1 MKKNKKQ
8 IIIMSIMALIFL
20 TLFIVWGLTAKNY
33 RFNLSLRIPKVLGIL
48 IAGGTISVASILFQT
63 ITNNR
68 IITPSIIG
76 LDSLYTLVQ
85 TIVVFVFGSTSIFM
99 VNKTVNFLV
108 SGTLMVLLAMVLF
121 KVVLKSSKNN
131 IFFLLLVGTVVG
143 TLFRSMSSFMQVLI
157 DPNEFD
163 ALQAKIIASFS
174 LVNTEIII
182 VSIIILVILGL
193 VLYKDFSKLDVMSLG
208 REQAINLG
216 VDYDRFSKKILI
228 IVAILV
234 SLSTALVGPITFL
247 GIIVVNLTYEITK
260 TYRHSV
266 LLIVG
271 TLISIIA
278 LVGGQFLVER
288 VFTFNTTISIIINF
302 IGINICKIYLQHKM
316 KGYY

>member
-1 MKKNKKQ
+1 MNKNKKQ
-8 IIIMSIMALIFL
+8 IIIMSIIAITCLI
-20 TLFIVWGLTAKNY
+20 LFIVWGLTAKNY

-48 IAGGTISVASILFQT
+48 IAGGSISVASILFQT

-76 LDSLYTLVQ
+76 LDSLYSLVQ
-85 TIVVFVFGSTSIFM
+85 TVVVFVFGSTSLFM
-99 VNKTVNFLV
+99 VNKTVNFLT
-108 SGTLMVLLAMVLF
+108 SGTLMVLLAMILF
-121 KVVLKSSKNN
+121 KVVLKRSKNN
-131 IFFLLLVGTVVG
+131 IFLLLLVGTVVG

-163 ALQAKIIASFS
+163 ALQTKLFASFS
-174 LVNTEIII
+174 LVNTEIIV
-182 VSIIILVILGL
+182 VSIIIIVILGL
-193 VLYKDFSKLDVMSLG
+193 FLYKDFGKLDVMSLG

-216 VDYDRFSKKILI
+216 VDYDKFSKKILV

-302 IGINICKIYLQHKM
+302 IGGIYFINLLLRESKL
-316 KGYY
+316 

>member
-99 VNKTVNFLV
+99 VNKTVNFLA

-182 VSIIILVILGL
+182 VSIIILVIVGL

-216 VDYDRFSKKILI
+216 VDYDKFSKKILI

-302 IGINICKIYLQHKM
+302 IGGVYFINLLLRESKL
-316 KGYY
+316 

>member
-99 VNKTVNFLV
+99 VNKTVNFLT

-302 IGINICKIYLQHKM
+302 IGGVYFINLLLSESKL
-316 KGYY
+316 

>member
-1 MKKNKKQ
+1 MQKNKKK
-8 IIIMSIMALIFL
+8 IIVLSLVAITFL
-20 TLFIVWGLTAKNY
+20 VLFVVWGLTAKNY

-48 IAGGTISVASILFQT
+48 IAGTTISVASILFQT

-76 LDSLYTLVQ
+76 LDSLYSLVQ
-85 TIVVFVFGSTSIFM
+85 TIVVFVFGSTSLFM
-99 VNKTVNFLV
+99 VNKTLNFLV
-108 SGTLMVLLAMVLF
+108 SGTLMVILAMILF
-121 KVVLKSSKNN
+121 KVVLKKGNN
-131 IFFLLLVGTVVG
+131 YIFLLLLVGTVVG
-143 TLFRSMSSFMQVLI
+143 TLFRSLSSFMQVII

-163 ALQAKIIASFS
+163 ALQAKLFASFS
-174 LVNTEIII
+174 LVNTKILL
-182 VSIIILVILGL
+182 VSVVILVIMGAL
-193 VLYKDFSKLDVMSLG
+193 LYKDFKKLDVMSLG

-216 VDYDRFSKKILI
+216 VDYDKFSKKILVF
-228 IVAILV
+228 VAILV

-260 TYRHSV
+260 TYKHSV

-288 VFTFNTTISIIINF
+288 VFNFTTTISIIINF
-302 IGINICKIYLQHKM
+302 IGGIYFINLLLRESKL
-316 KGYY
+316 

>member
-8 IIIMSIMALIFL
+8 IIIMAILALVFI
-20 TLFIVWGLTAKNY
+20 TLFVVWGLTAKNY

-76 LDSLYTLVQ
+76 LDALYSLVQ
-85 TIVVFVFGSTSIFM
+85 TVVVFIFGSTSIFM
-99 VNKTVNFLV
+99 VNKTINFLA
-108 SGTLMVLLAMVLF
+108 SGTLMVLLAMILF
-121 KVVLKSSKNN
+121 KVVLKNSRNN

-163 ALQAKIIASFS
+163 ALQAKLFASFS
-174 LVNTEIII
+174 LVNTEIIL
-182 VSIIILVILGL
+182 VSIVILLILGL
-193 VLYKDFSKLDVMSLG
+193 ILYKDFSKLDVMSLG

-216 VDYDRFSKKILI
+216 VDYDKFSKKILFA
-228 IVAILV
+228 VAILV

-278 LVGGQFLVER
+278 LVAGQFLVER

-302 IGINICKIYLQHKM
+302 IGGIYFINLLLRESKL
-316 KGYY
+316 

>member
-1 MKKNKKQ
+1 MQKNKKK
-8 IIIMSIMALIFL
+8 IIILSLVAITFL
-20 TLFIVWGLTAKNY
+20 VLFVVWGLTAKNY

-48 IAGGTISVASILFQT
+48 IAGTTISVASILFQT

-76 LDSLYTLVQ
+76 LDSLYSLVQ
-85 TIVVFVFGSTSIFM
+85 TIVVFVFGSTSLFM
-99 VNKTVNFLV
+99 VNKTLNFLV
-108 SGTLMVLLAMVLF
+108 SGTLMVILAMILF
-121 KVVLKSSKNN
+121 KVVLKKGKNN
-131 IFFLLLVGTVVG
+131 IFLLLLVGTVVG
-143 TLFRSMSSFMQVLI
+143 TLFRSLSSFMQVII

-163 ALQAKIIASFS
+163 ALQAKLFASFS
-174 LVNTEIII
+174 LVNTKILL
-182 VSIIILVILGL
+182 VSVVILIIMGAL
-193 VLYKDFSKLDVMSLG
+193 LYKDFKKLDVMSLG

-216 VDYDRFSKKILI
+216 VDYDKFSKKILVF
-228 IVAILV
+228 VAILV

-260 TYRHSV
+260 TYKHSV

-288 VFTFNTTISIIINF
+288 VFNFTTTISIIINF
-302 IGINICKIYLQHKM
+302 IGGIYFINLLLKESKL
-316 KGYY
+316 

>member
-8 IIIMSIMALIFL
+8 IIIMSIIALISL

-48 IAGGTISVASILFQT
+48 IAGGSISVASILFQT

-76 LDSLYTLVQ
+76 LDALYSLVQ
-85 TIVVFVFGSTSIFM
+85 TIVVFVFGSTSLFM
-99 VNKTVNFLV
+99 VNKTVNFLT
-108 SGTLMVLLAMVLF
+108 SGILMVILAMILF
-121 KVVLKSSKNN
+121 KVVLNNSRNN

-143 TLFRSMSSFMQVLI
+143 TLFRSISSFMQVLI

-163 ALQAKIIASFS
+163 ALQAKLVASFS
-174 LVNTEIII
+174 LVNTEILT
-182 VSIIILVILGL
+182 VSIIILIILAL
-193 VLYKDFSKLDVMSLG
+193 ILYKDFSKLDVMSLG

-216 VDYDRFSKKILI
+216 VDYDKFSKKILLT
-228 IVAILV
+228 VAILV

-247 GIIVVNLTYEITK
+247 GILVVNLTYEITK

-266 LLIVG
+266 LLTVG

-288 VFTFNTTISIIINF
+288 VFTFNTTIGIIINF
-302 IGINICKIYLQHKM
+302 IGGLYFINLLLRESKI
-316 KGYY
+316 

>member
-99 VNKTVNFLV
+99 VNKTVNFLT

-278 LVGGQFLVER
+278 LVGGQLLVER
-288 VFTFNTTISIIINF
+288 VFTFNTTIGIIINF
-302 IGINICKIYLQHKM
+302 IGGLYFINLLLRESKIW
-316 KGYY
+316 

>member
-99 VNKTVNFLV
+99 VNKTINFLA

-131 IFFLLLVGTVVG
+131 IFFLL
-143 TLFRSMSSFMQVLI
+143 F
-157 DPNEFD
+157 
-163 ALQAKIIASFS
+163 
-174 LVNTEIII
+174 
-182 VSIIILVILGL
+182 
-193 VLYKDFSKLDVMSLG
+193 
-208 REQAINLG
+208 
-216 VDYDRFSKKILI
+216 
-228 IVAILV
+228 
-234 SLSTALVGPITFL
+234 
-247 GIIVVNLTYEITK
+247 
-260 TYRHSV
+260 
-266 LLIVG
+266 
-271 TLISIIA
+271 
-278 LVGGQFLVER
+278 
-288 VFTFNTTISIIINF
+288 
-302 IGINICKIYLQHKM
+302 
-316 KGYY
+316 

>member
-1 MKKNKKQ
+1 MRNNKKK
-8 IIIMSIMALIFL
+8 IIIMSVIAITFL
-20 TLFIVWGLTAKNY
+20 VLFVVWGLNAKNY
-33 RFNLSLRIPKVLGIL
+33 RFNLSIRIPKVLGIL
-48 IAGGTISVASILFQT
+48 IAGSTISVASILFQT

-68 IITPSIIG
+68 IITPSIMG
-76 LDSLYTLVQ
+76 LDALYGLVQ
-85 TIVVFVFGSTSIFM
+85 TIVVFIFGSTSIFM
-99 VNKTVNFLV
+99 VNKTFNFLV
-108 SGTLMVLLAMVLF
+108 SGTLMVILAMILF
-121 KVVLKSSKNN
+121 KVVLKSGRNN

-163 ALQAKIIASFS
+163 ALQAKLIASFS
-174 LVNTEIII
+174 LVNTKILI
-182 VSIIILVILGL
+182 VSVIILAIIAIL
-193 VLYKDFSKLDVMSLG
+193 LYKDFNKLDVMSLG
-208 REQAINLG
+208 REQAVNLG
-216 VDYDRFSKKILI
+216 VDYDKFSKKILV

-260 TYRHSV
+260 TYKHSV

-288 VFTFNTTISIIINF
+288 VFSFTTTISIIINF
-302 IGINICKIYLQHKM
+302 IGGIYFINLLLRESKL
-316 KGYY
+316 

>member
-99 VNKTVNFLV
+99 VNKTINFLA

-302 IGINICKIYLQHKM
+302 IGGVYFINLLLRESKLW
-316 KGYY
+316 

>member
-99 VNKTVNFLV
+99 VNKTINFLA

-216 VDYDRFSKKILI
+216 VDYDKFSKKILI

-302 IGINICKIYLQHKM
+302 IGGVYFINLLLRESKL
-316 KGYY
+316 

>member
-8 IIIMSIMALIFL
+8 IIIMSIIAAVFLI
-20 TLFIVWGLTAKNY
+20 LFVVWGLNARNY

-48 IAGGTISVASILFQT
+48 IAGGTISVASLLFQT

-76 LDSLYTLVQ
+76 LDSLYNLVQ
-85 TIVVFVFGSTSIFM
+85 TVVVFVFGSTSIFM
-99 VNKTVNFLV
+99 VNKTVNFLA
-108 SGTLMVLLAMVLF
+108 SGTLMVILAMILF
-121 KVVLKSSKNN
+121 KVVLKSGRNN

-143 TLFRSMSSFMQVLI
+143 TLFRSLSSFMQVLI

-163 ALQAKIIASFS
+163 ALQTKLFASFS
-174 LVNTEIII
+174 LVNTKIIFI
-182 VSIIILVILGL
+182 SVVILIIMAII
-193 VLYKDFSKLDVMSLG
+193 LYKDFNKLDAMSLG

-216 VDYDRFSKKILI
+216 IDYDKFSKRILI
-228 IVAILV
+228 FVAIFV

-260 TYRHSV
+260 TYKHSV
-266 LLIVG
+266 LFIVG

-278 LVGGQFLVER
+278 LVGGQFFVER
-288 VFTFNTTISIIINF
+288 VFNFNTTISIIINF
-302 IGINICKIYLQHKM
+302 IGGIYFINLLLRESRL
-316 KGYY
+316 

>member
-1 MKKNKKQ
+1 MRNNKKK
-8 IIIMSIMALIFL
+8 IIIMSVLAITFL
-20 TLFIVWGLTAKNY
+20 VLFVVWGLNAKNY

-48 IAGGTISVASILFQT
+48 IAGSTISVASILFQT

-76 LDSLYTLVQ
+76 LDSLYGLVQ
-85 TIVVFVFGSTSIFM
+85 TIVVFIFGSTSIFM

-108 SGTLMVLLAMVLF
+108 SGTLMVILAMILF
-121 KVVLKSSKNN
+121 KVVLKSGRNN

-157 DPNEFD
+157 DHNEFD
-163 ALQAKIIASFS
+163 ALQAKLFASFS
-174 LVNTEIII
+174 LVNTMILV
-182 VSIIILVILGL
+182 VSVIILAIIAIL
-193 VLYKDFSKLDVMSLG
+193 LYKDFNKLDVMSLG
-208 REQAINLG
+208 REQAVNLG
-216 VDYDRFSKKILI
+216 VDYDKFSKKILV

-260 TYRHSV
+260 TYKHSV

-288 VFTFNTTISIIINF
+288 VFNFTTTISIVINF
-302 IGINICKIYLQHKM
+302 IGGIYFINLLLRESKL
-316 KGYY
+316 

>member
-1 MKKNKKQ
+1 MQKNKKK
-8 IIIMSIMALIFL
+8 IIVLSLVAITFL
-20 TLFIVWGLTAKNY
+20 VLFVVWGLTAKNY

-48 IAGGTISVASILFQT
+48 IAGTTISVASILFQT

-76 LDSLYTLVQ
+76 LDSLYSLVQ
-85 TIVVFVFGSTSIFM
+85 TIVVFVFGSTSLFM
-99 VNKTVNFLV
+99 VNKTLNFLV
-108 SGTLMVLLAMVLF
+108 SGTLMVILAMILF
-121 KVVLKSSKNN
+121 KVVLKKGKNN
-131 IFFLLLVGTVVG
+131 IFLLLLVGTVVG
-143 TLFRSMSSFMQVLI
+143 TLFRSLSSFMQVII

-163 ALQAKIIASFS
+163 ALQAKLFASFS
-174 LVNTEIII
+174 LVNTKILL
-182 VSIIILVILGL
+182 VSVVILIIMGVL
-193 VLYKDFSKLDVMSLG
+193 LYKDFKKLDVMSLG

-216 VDYDRFSKKILI
+216 VDYDKFSKKILVF
-228 IVAILV
+228 VAILV

-260 TYRHSV
+260 TYKHSV

-288 VFTFNTTISIIINF
+288 VFNFTTTISIIINF
-302 IGINICKIYLQHKM
+302 IGGIYFINLLLKESKL
-316 KGYY
+316 

>member
-1 MKKNKKQ
+1 MNKNKKQ
-8 IIIMSIMALIFL
+8 IIIMSIIAITFLI
-20 TLFIVWGLTAKNY
+20 LFIVWGLTAKNY

-76 LDSLYTLVQ
+76 LDSLYSLVQ
-85 TIVVFVFGSTSIFM
+85 TIVVFIFGSTSVFM
-99 VNKTVNFLV
+99 VNKTVNFLT

-121 KVVLKSSKNN
+121 KVVLKKSKNN
-131 IFFLLLVGTVVG
+131 IFLLLLVGTVVG

-157 DPNEFD
+157 DPNEYD
-163 ALQAKIIASFS
+163 ALQTKLFASFS
-174 LVNTEIII
+174 LVNTKII
-182 VSIIILVILGL
+182 VVSIVIIVILGL
-193 VLYKDFSKLDVMSLG
+193 FLYKDFGKLDVMSLG

-216 VDYDRFSKKILI
+216 VDYDKFSKKILV

-260 TYRHSV
+260 TYKHSV

-302 IGINICKIYLQHKM
+302 IGGIYFINLLLRESKL
-316 KGYY
+316 

>member
-1 MKKNKKQ
+1 MRNNKKK
-8 IIIMSIMALIFL
+8 IIILSIVAITFL
-20 TLFIVWGLTAKNY
+20 VLFVVWGLTAKNY
-33 RFNLSLRIPKVLGIL
+33 RFNLSIRIPKVLGIL
-48 IAGGTISVASILFQT
+48 IAGTTISVASILFQT

-76 LDSLYTLVQ
+76 LDSLYGLVQ
-85 TIVVFVFGSTSIFM
+85 TIVVFIFGSTSIIM
-99 VNKTVNFLV
+99 VNKTINFLL
-108 SGTLMVLLAMVLF
+108 SGTLMVILAMILF
-121 KVVLKSSKNN
+121 KVVLKKSKNN

-143 TLFRSMSSFMQVLI
+143 TLFRSLSSFMQVII

-163 ALQAKIIASFS
+163 ALQAKLFASFS
-174 LVNTEIII
+174 LVNTKILS
-182 VSIIILVILGL
+182 VSIIILIIMGFI
-193 VLYKDFSKLDVMSLG
+193 LYKDFHKLDVMSLG

-216 VDYDRFSKKILI
+216 VDYDKFSKKILI
-228 IVAILV
+228 FVAILV

-260 TYRHSV
+260 TYKHSV

-288 VFTFNTTISIIINF
+288 VFNFTTTISIIINF
-302 IGINICKIYLQHKM
+302 IGGIYFINLLLKESKL
-316 KGYY
+316 

>member
-1 MKKNKKQ
+1 MKNKNKKQ
-8 IIIMSIMALIFL
+8 IIIMSIIALISL
-20 TLFIVWGLTAKNY
+20 TLFVVWGLTAKNY

-48 IAGGTISVASILFQT
+48 IAGGAISVASILFQT

-76 LDSLYTLVQ
+76 LDSLYSLVQ

-99 VNKTVNFLV
+99 VNKTINFLL
-108 SGTLMVLLAMVLF
+108 SGTLMVILAMILF
-121 KVVLKSSKNN
+121 KVVLKKSGNN

-157 DPNEFD
+157 DPNEYD
-163 ALQAKIIASFS
+163 ALQAKLFASFS
-174 LVNTEIII
+174 LVNTKIIA
-182 VSIIILVILGL
+182 VSVVILIILAL
-193 VLYKDFSKLDVMSLG
+193 VLYKDFKKLDVMSLG

-216 VDYDRFSKKILI
+216 VNYDKFSKKILI

-247 GIIVVNLTYEITK
+247 GILVVNLTYEITK

-288 VFTFNTTISIIINF
+288 VFVFNTTISIIINF
-302 IGINICKIYLQHKM
+302 IGGIYFINLLLRESKL
-316 KGYY
+316 

>member
-33 RFNLSLRIPKVLGIL
+33 RFNLSLRIPKVLCIL

-99 VNKTVNFLV
+99 VNKTVNFLT

-302 IGINICKIYLQHKM
+302 IGGVYFINLLLRESKL
-316 KGYY
+316 

>member
-8 IIIMSIMALIFL
+8 IIIMSIIALIFL
-20 TLFIVWGLTAKNY
+20 TLFVVWGLTAKNY

-76 LDSLYTLVQ
+76 LDALYNLVQ
-85 TIVVFVFGSTSIFM
+85 TIVVFIFGSTSIFM
-99 VNKTVNFLV
+99 VNKTVNFLS
-108 SGTLMVLLAMVLF
+108 SGILMVILAMILF
-121 KVVLKSSKNN
+121 KVVLGKSGNN
-131 IFFLLLVGTVVG
+131 IFLLLLVGTVVG

-163 ALQAKIIASFS
+163 ALQAKLFASFS

-182 VSIIILVILGL
+182 VSIIILVILAL

-216 VDYDRFSKKILI
+216 VNYDKFSKKILMV
-228 IVAILV
+228 VAILV

-247 GIIVVNLTYEITK
+247 GILVVNLTYEITK

-302 IGINICKIYLQHKM
+302 IGGIYFINLLLRESKL
-316 KGYY
+316 